1 MEYTGP
7 NTDSGI
13 VTNDKSPNSSENK
26 MALTDDN
33 TKVKFTNS
41 NSFPVEASRNG
52 DAKVEI
58 ENIQVAFAGMGK
70 EELLKFANDP
80 FWIRLR
86 WLLFFLFWLLW
97 LAMLVGAI
105 VIIVLA
111 PRCAPLPVLDW
122 WQKNVIY
129 HIYPRS
135 FQDFNGDGVGDLK
148 GIQSRVGHL
157 DTLGTKSVMLGPI
170 YQSPMKDFGYDIID
184 HTKIDD
190 VFGNMTDF
198 EQLIKE
204 LNDKDI
210 KLIMDFI
217 PNHTSNQS
225 SWFDHSRKR
234 IGNYT
239 DYYVWRD
246 GAEGGGP
253 PNNWLSVFGGSAWK
267 FDDVR
272 LQYYLHQFYE
282 DQPDLNLREPAV
294 KEELQ
299 KILKFWLDKG
309 VNGFRVDAIP
319 HLYEDSEFRNEPPS
333 NRPGDVNQTYDSLDH
348 IYTTNQ
354 EETFDLLLEWRQF
367 LDDYEANNGGGH
379 RLLIVE
385 AIQPLNITMKY
396 YGNDTQKL
404 SDFPLNFEFLKKLE
418 KNSSGKSVEANI
430 RRWLDAMPALSWPN
444 WVLGTHDDRRITTR
458 MDPELIDGLHMITM
472 LLKGTP
478 ITYYGE
484 EIGMLDIP
492 VEDDEY
498 KDPLKRDPSRSPMQ
512 WSNSTH
518 AGFSTTQQAT
528 WLPLHANYDRL
539 NVEQQL
545 SEGQSHLKIY
555 QALVKLRNQAAVTF
569 GSLGFMNISEDVLG
583 FSRIKKGSPGFA
595 VLVNFGNNATK
606 FSLNALSKITPEYN
620 PVGAVDLAFK
630 FPEDG
635 TVEISSLSQSL
646 TLPPK
651 SRIKLNKVELN
662 SKQAVVIKFVP
673 NFT

>member
-86 WLLFFLFWLLW
+86 WFLFFLFWLLW
-97 LAMLVGAI
+97 LAMLVGAV

-135 FQDFNGDGVGDLK
+135 FQDTNGDGIGDLK
-148 GIQSRVGHL
+148 GIESRVEHL
-157 DTLGTKSVMLGPI
+157 DTIGAKSVMLGPI
-170 YQSPMKDFGYDIID
+170 YESPMKDFGYDVID
-184 HTKIDD
+184 HTKIDAK
-190 VFGNMTDF
+190 FGSMNDF
-198 EQLIKE
+198 ESLIKE
-204 LNDKDI
+204 LNQRDI

-225 SWFDHSRKR
+225 TWFIESCSKT
-234 IGNYT
+234 GNYT
-239 DYYVWRD
+239 EYYVWRNGTD
-246 GAEGGGP
+246 GGP
-253 PNNWLSVFGGSAWK
+253 PNNWLSVFGGSAWTYNE
-267 FDDVR
+267 VR
-272 LQYYLHQFYE
+272 QQYYLHQFYPE
-282 DQPDLNLREPAV
+282 QPDLNLRNPAV

-299 KILKFWLDKG
+299 KILKFWLDHG

-319 HLYEDSEFRNEPPS
+319 HLYEDNEFKNEPLSQQPE
-333 NRPGDVNQTYDSLDH
+333 VNKSDYNYLDH

-354 EETFDLLLEWRQF
+354 AETFELLLEWRQF
-367 LDDYEANNGGGH
+367 LDEYEENNGGGH

-385 AIQPLNITMKY
+385 AIQPLNTTMKY
-396 YGNDTQKL
+396 YGNETQKL
-404 SDFPLNFEFLKKLE
+404 ADFPLNFDFLKSLGKHS
-418 KNSSGKSVEANI
+418 NGSSIESSI

-444 WVLGTHDDRRITTR
+444 WVLGTHDDKRITSR
-458 MDPELIDGLHMITM
+458 MEPELIDGLHMITM

-484 EIGMLDIP
+484 EIGMLDISL
-492 VEDDEY
+492 EDDQY
-498 KDPLKRDPSRSPMQ
+498 QDILKRDPSRSPMQ
-512 WSNSTH
+512 WNSSIH
-518 AGFSTTQQAT
+518 AGFSTNQTT
-528 WLPLHANYDRL
+528 WLPVHANYSEI
-539 NVEQQL
+539 NVQQQL
-545 SEGQSHLKIY
+545 LEEQSHLKIF
-555 QALVKLRNQAAVTF
+555 QALVKLRKQAAITF
-569 GSLGFMNISEDVLG
+569 GSLGFFHVGENILG

-595 VLVNFGNNATK
+595 VLVNFGNNNTA
-606 FSLNALSKITPEYN
+606 FSLNNLPKLTPEYN
-620 PVGAVDLAFK
+620 PIGATDLSYK
-630 FPEDG
+630 FPDDG
-635 TVEISSLSQSL
+635 TIEINSLRQSANAEAS
-646 TLPPK
+646 K
-651 SRIKLNKVELN
+651 SRIKLNNVKLDP
-662 SKQAVVIKFVP
+662 KQAVVIKFVP
-673 NFT
+673 NFN